1 MLEWQ
6 TFDIDF
12 KAARFDASGK
22 KTADAV
28 VTLLLNGEPLYQ
40 DHALGPVILNAAKLG
55 EAPTGPIQLQ
65 EHGMPTQFR
74 NIWVLDES
82 K

>member
-12 KAARFDASGK
+12 KAPRFDAAGK

-28 VTLLLNGEPLYQ
+28 VTLRLNGEVMYKDQ
-40 DHALGPVILNAAKLG
+40 KLGPVILNAAKLG

-65 EHGMPTQFR
+65 EHGMPVQFR
-74 NIWVLDES
+74 QHMGR
-82 K
+82 